1 MTVDNSST
9 TPDSWAD
16 MPGTRT
22 QKPSAEHKNATEQE
36 YHLQDET
43 EPVKKGTHERKTM
56 RAEPAAKDNL
66 MPANTGTP

>member
-22 QKPSAEHKNATEQE
+22 QKPSPEHPNATEQE
-36 YHLQDET
+36 YHLQDES
-43 EPVKKGTHERKTM
+43 EPVQKGLHERTPM
-56 RAEPAAKDNL
+56 RSEPAAKDNL
-66 MPANTGTP
+66 MPKNTAGA

>member
-22 QKPSAEHKNATEQE
+22 QKHGKEHPNSTEQE

-56 RAEPAAKDNL
+56 RAEPANVDNL
-66 MPANTGTP
+66 MPKNTGGA